1 MKKSMNDLL
10 CLQEAKIPSSSI
22 ERRND
27 YAFVFASSAEV
38 ATDHHGVGFCCN
50 IIIEKCRNHYMQH
63 GSHSAEMEINMH
75 GNPLVILSAYMPH
88 AASNEINRLA
98 AWEEMANRIGEISD
112 NMSVVVL
119 GDFNAAIHARK
130 PGEEECLG
138 PHIWVKGLRFVIE
151 NEGLFPENMNTQE
164 PS

>member
-1 MKKSMNDLL
+1 MDLL
-10 CLQEAKIPSSSI
+10 CLEEAKIPSSSI
-22 ERRND
+22 EQRSN
-27 YAFVFASSAEV
+27 YGFVFASSAEG
-38 ATDHHGVGFCCN
+38 ATDHHGVCFCYN
-50 IIIEKCRNHYMQH
+50 IRIAKYRNHYIQH
-63 GSHSAEMEINMH
+63 SSRLAETEINMH
-75 GNPLVILSAYMPH
+75 GNPLAILSAYMPH